1 MLTERVRSPPAL
13 RTHMRRFTRL
23 SNGFSRK
30 VENLKAA
37 VSLHFA
43 SYNYCR
49 IHRTLRMTPTMKAGV
64 SRKLWTVEDLV
75 ALAE

>member
-1 MLTERVRSPPAL
+1 M
-13 RTHMRRFTRL
+13 

-43 SYNYCR
+43 AYNYTR
-49 IHRTLRMTPTMKAGV
+49 IHRTLRMTPAMKAGV

-75 ALAE
+75 ALAEW